1 MPDTRPFPTPLTLY
15 ILPTPSLFS
24 SGLDHV
30 SCALPLHDLAVNLQS
45 QRRDLEAEIMF
56 RRAVQVRPHGSIL
69 RVRFLKNM
77 NIKLRLSF
85 LLPFSFQ
92 FDTIFFAAFEFLDR

>member
-1 MPDTRPFPTPLTLY
+1 MCSTPLPLSFFVISSYICPISPFPHSLPNTLS
-15 ILPTPSLFS
+15 PSLFS

-56 RRAVQVRPHGSIL
+56 RRAVQVRPYIICL
-69 RVRFLKNM
+69 VEYFENNM
-77 NIKLRLSF
+77 NILSF
-85 LLPFSFQ
+85 LGL
-92 FDTIFFAAFEFLDR
+92 I